1 MLEGSCDCGAVHYEV
16 DAPLTAV
23 TECNCD
29 ICRRTAALW
38 AYFSPRLVRL
48 SGATDV
54 YMRGDRTLELHRC
67 RGCGCVMAWTPVDQ
81 TLDRMGI
88 NTRMLPRGSLD
99 DIPVN
104 HCDGASW

>member
-67 RGCGCVMAWTPVDQ
+67 RGCGCVMWWTPVDQ

-88 NTRMLPRGSLD
+88 NTRMLPRGALD